1 MKLSDEFKIDGNAM
15 VVPDQDVELS
25 KSDLDSGDSG
35 RDESGVM
42 HRVVV
47 RRRVRTWSFYY
58 SYLTAAEYNYMESLF
73 DGRDEFTFTFPQ
85 TDGTRGTCTA
95 YCSNNSITVRNIRT
109 GDYRNYK
116 LKIIE
121 C

>member
-1 MKLSDEFKIDGNAM
+1 MTLSEKFKIDGKAM

-25 KSDLDSGDSG
+25 KSDLDSSDSG
-35 RDESGVM
+35 RDESGIM
-42 HRVVV
+42 HRTVI
-47 RRRVRTWSFYY
+47 RHRVRTWSFNY
-58 SYLTAAEYNYMESLF
+58 SYLTAAEYAYMESLF
-73 DGRDEFTFTFPQ
+73 DGRAEFTFTFPQ
-85 TDGTRGTCTA
+85 ANGTSGTCLA